1 MINTYEERSLSYS
14 ISSST
19 TGSYNYE
26 EIVEEEIVETTGEE

>member
-1 MINTYEERSLSYS
+1 MIATYYERSMSYS

-26 EIVEEEIVETTGEE
+26 EIVETEIV